1 VIGVSIGVECG
12 VLGAGEFFGVGGV
25 VVHGEVIPTR
35 IVTVTSTS
43 TGISSSSSTGKGFEL
58 VGAAAVIITV
68 GIPVRIL
75 DSKRFPSVAFLFC
88 SFISAFAPSSR

>member
-1 VIGVSIGVECG
+1 MIGVSIGVECG

-43 TGISSSSSTGKGFEL
+43 TGISSSSTGKGFEL

>member
-1 VIGVSIGVECG
+1 MVGVSIGVECG

-35 IVTVTSTS
+35 IVTGTSTS
-43 TGISSSSSTGKGFEL
+43 TGISSSTGKGFEL